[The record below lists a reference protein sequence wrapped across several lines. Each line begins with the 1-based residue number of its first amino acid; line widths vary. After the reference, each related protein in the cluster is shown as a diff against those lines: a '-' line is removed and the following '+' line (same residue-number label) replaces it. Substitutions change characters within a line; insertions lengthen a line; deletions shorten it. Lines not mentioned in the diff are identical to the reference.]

1 MGTDLDTLG
10 LCGSCGGGVLRGS
23 RAQWRYVEDSEVP
36 GSKNGRYDCV
46 ISI

>member
-10 LCGSCGGGVLRGS
+10 NRGACGGGVLRGS

-36 GSKNGRYDCV
+36 GPVKVGIQVRY
-46 ISI
+46 